1 MKHEDAITTACVYI
15 LTSNC
20 QDLVVH
26 SLYYKAIRVLVS
38 VRDYKESVNALQVP
52 GVPSRSISPT
62 HVSGNTKSLQY
73 VMESWRELSWM
84 GISPCVVLPIQGTYI
99 G

>member
-1 MKHEDAITTACVYI
+1 MSTKTLLQLSAFACWFACEDLAT
-15 LTSNC
+15 LKS
-20 QDLVVH
+20 
-26 SLYYKAIRVLVS
+26 VS
-38 VRDYKESVNALQVP
+38 VCITKSLLTLFQVP